1 MILGKLINLIHCS
14 TLTCSFSINCRLPQ
28 TPRTPSTA
36 AAHYFDDVFSQAAK
50 RRPSSRRGSTR
61 SEAPTMRRS
70 STSRSLGAYS
80 TYNTAFTDPDDD
92 PRYQAESDV
101 RSEKSGATGATE
113 DAFGKPSDLAAGI
126 AHGTNGF
133 NGHHEDADRDEADA
147 HVDKYVMDQLS
158 RVRTGDSDTAIYEDE
173 FEAHLDN

>member
-1 MILGKLINLIHCS
+1 MILGKSINLFYD
-14 TLTCSFSINCRLPQ
+14 TVLTCSVSINCRLPQ

-70 STSRSLGAYS
+70 STSRSIGAHS
-80 TYNTAFTDPDDD
+80 TYNTAFTDPEDD
-92 PRYQAESDV
+92 PRYQGESDA

-113 DAFGKPSDLAAGI
+113 DAFGKPSNLTGA
-126 AHGTNGF
+126 TNGANGA
-133 NGHHEDADRDEADA
+133 NGHHEDADREEADA

-158 RVRTGDSDTAIYEDE
+158 RVKTGDSDTAIYEDE
-173 FEAHLDN
+173 FEAQLDN